1 MPERTLNTDKN
12 EKFQNAV
19 VVVVVVVVVSV
30 TGLATRFDSFL
41 LSYLTAQR
49 ESSIHPFVIR

>member
-1 MPERTLNTDKN
+1 MPLLYVERTLNTDKN

-19 VVVVVVVVVSV
+19 VVVSV
-30 TGLATRFDSFL
+30 TELATRFDSFL

-49 ESSIHPFVIR
+49 ESSFHPFVIR

>member
-12 EKFQNAV
+12 EKFQNA
-19 VVVVVVVVVSV
+19 VVVVVSV

>member
-12 EKFQNAV
+12 EKFQNA
-19 VVVVVVVVVSV
+19 VVVVVVVVSV